1 MLWLRRVRVALRPL
15 RAAARR
21 AIAPQRAASL
31 ASASRSNVAPARGV
45 QRVGLAARTWRGVV
59 VPRSVPARYCS
70 SSSSSSSDEDAV
82 NAAAAEAVAASENLD
97 KIDLNDDAEVD
108 AAILEASGLVGKQS
122 KMNKRKK
129 GGPKAQL
136 PKRFMDMIHLNR
148 LSFVKRRLKYR
159 EEQWKKRKK
168 DLAYDIPTLDLKIE
182 GLKSK
187 EDQDWANER
196 IEELREIVDRDGRWP
211 TEYKRLLLL
220 QAKEVLGA
228 KGFWELGEDGNP
240 IPEITPLELDEEGN
254 VVEAEFDEHYN
265 IISKQ
270 KD

>member
-1 MLWLRRVRVALRPL
+1 M
-15 RAAARR
+15 
-21 AIAPQRAASL
+21 
-31 ASASRSNVAPARGV
+31 
-45 QRVGLAARTWRGVV
+45 
-59 VPRSVPARYCS
+59 
-70 SSSSSSSDEDAV
+70 